1 MALARKRDTMALER
15 RLSRRSVLGWGAAAG
30 SALVAPQA
38 ALATRRFPARQEE
51 GALVIDLAAEPA
63 TLDPALVYEVDGW
76 SIVHSI
82 YDALVQLGPEGSL
95 EMVLAESVTQADS
108 LTWEVRLRP
117 NIVFHNGEPLDASAI
132 AFSVAH
138 ILDPETKSQVA
149 GNFQVIERVEEVDT
163 LTARLHLSSPAPW
176 LPSQMAP
183 WLSLLPPKY
192 AGDRQNDF
200 AANPVGTG
208 PYRFV
213 RWDRGSQVVLERNDD
228 YVTAAAKG
236 KPVAANVTFRFVPD
250 ATTRVTDIISGTS
263 QIARSV
269 PFDQIEAVD
278 AAATVVAQPISGCA
292 FVRIPT
298 DVPPFD
304 NAQVRLALNHA
315 VDVGAI
321 IQSLL
326 GGNGIRLANFF
337 VPDGLGYDE
346 SLAPHAYDPELAKK
360 LLADAGYPNGF
371 STQLAYTP
379 GDAVD
384 PVAAVAGQLAAVG
397 VNVDVQAVEL
407 ATFNSTWKDPNAAPL
422 RMLTWRP
429 LVDPFT
435 LLNLLVSKDGY
446 LSRYDDP
453 KAQALLEAGAVET
466 DPEKRN
472 ETYRQLGK
480 VLHDSPAAI
489 YLWRLTSFYGVSRDA
504 PPWTP
509 RPDDW
514 ILPLVTQS

>member
-1 MALARKRDTMALER
+1 MQRG
-15 RLSRRSVLGWGAAAG
+15 LSRRKILGIGAAAG
-30 SALVAPQA
+30 SAL
-38 ALATRRFPARQEE
+38 LATRSTLASRTYPERQDTGEV
-51 GALVIDLAAEPA
+51 VIDLAVEPA

-82 YDALVQLGPEGSL
+82 YDALVQLGPRGSL
-95 EMVLAESVTQADS
+95 QMVLAESVTQTDP
-108 LTWEVRLRP
+108 LIWEIRLRP
-117 NIVFHNGEPLDASAI
+117 NILFHNDEPLDSSAI
-132 AFSVAH
+132 AFSIAH

-149 GNFQVIERVEEVDT
+149 GNFQVIERVEEVDE
-163 LTARLHLSSPAPW
+163 LTARLHLSVPAPW

-183 WLSLLPPKY
+183 WLPLLPPKY
-192 AGDRQNDF
+192 AADPGNDF

-228 YVTAAAKG
+228 YAAASAKG
-236 KPVAANVTFRFVPD
+236 KPIAANVTFRFVPD

-278 AAATVVAQPISGCA
+278 AAADVIAQPISGCA
-292 FVRIPT
+292 FIRIPT
-298 DVPPFD
+298 DVAPFD
-304 NAQVRLALNHA
+304 DPRVRVALNHA
-315 VDVGAI
+315 VDVDAI

-326 GGNGIRLANFF
+326 GGNGVRLANFF
-337 VPDGLGYDE
+337 VPDGLGYDKT
-346 SLAPHAYDPELAKK
+346 LAPFAYDPERAKK
-360 LLADAGYPNGF
+360 LLADAGYSNGF
-371 STQLAYTP
+371 STHLAYTP
-379 GDAVD
+379 GDVGD
-384 PVAAVAGQLAAVG
+384 PVNAIAGQLAAVG
-397 VNVDVQAVEL
+397 VTVDVQSVEL

-429 LVDPFT
+429 LDDPFT
-435 LLNLLVSKDGY
+435 LLNLVVSKDGY

-453 KAQALLEAGAVET
+453 RAQALLDAGAIET

-472 ETYRQLGK
+472 QTYRELGK
-480 VLHDSPAAI
+480 ALYDSPAAI
-489 YLWRLTSFYGVSRDA
+489 YLWRLTSFYGVSQGSPA
-504 PPWTP
+504 WTP

-514 ILPLVTQS
+514 ILPLVTQP